1 MPDPEDQ
8 FENPDYEIEKSHRV
22 RFGIKNFTTREILNY
37 K

>member
-8 FENPDYEIEKSHRV
+8 FKKLDYEIEKSHRV
-22 RFGIKNFTTREILNY
+22 RFGFKNFATREILNY